1 MRLEQFVRRIPL
13 VSIIDKL
20 YLLVEPQERT
30 RFRWLLGLMVLSA
43 FAQTAGVVSIMP
55 FLSVVAAP
63 EMVQSN
69 SWLALAYHWSGAG
82 SPERFLSYLGFVA
95 FFLYLSSLALQ
106 AGTSWV
112 TVRFS
117 YSQQYYLSRR
127 LMAVFL
133 RRPYDFFLNRN
144 SGDLA
149 KIVLEETAQGI
160 NNALLPALRLISSTL
175 VAIAMVLVLLVA
187 NPLLALSVSGVLA
200 LFYGTIFLLA
210 RTWLE
215 RIGRDRVEANRE
227 RFTVVAEVFAGIKE
241 ILLLGRESAYLDR
254 YRNPAIRFANHQASS
269 SLLQD
274 LPLYALE
281 GMAFGGMLLVVLYLL
296 GDDQGLAGTL
306 PIIGLYALAGKQLI
320 PAFQKIFA
328 TIASI
333 RFTMPAVDNVVDQM
347 NDFQHEGRLSM
358 SETELLAPHRE
369 LRIESLS
376 YRYPGADRSAI
387 SNLSLSIPA
396 RATVGFIG
404 SSGAGKSTLVDLILG
419 LLRPEQGE
427 ILIDGVPLNAS
438 NMRRWQASIGYVPQ
452 HIFLADQSVAE
463 NIALGVPPTEI
474 DRQAV
479 EKAARLANLYDFVVQ
494 QLPQGFDTVIGERGV
509 RLSGGQRQRI
519 GIARALYRNPAVLL
533 FDEATSALDNATEN
547 VVMEAI
553 HNLGGEKTILLV
565 AHRLSTVEPC
575 SKLFLLENAC
585 LVAEGAWKEMSES
598 DLFRRYMKGHTQ
610 EAKEISD

>member
-1 MRLEQFVRRIPL
+1 MRLKQFVRRIPL
-13 VSIIDKL
+13 RGAIEKL
-20 YLLVEPQERT
+20 YLLIEPQERN
-30 RFRWLLGLMVLSA
+30 RFRWLLVLMVLSA

-55 FLSVVAAP
+55 FLSLVAAP
-63 EMVQSN
+63 ETVESN

-82 SPERFLSYLGFVA
+82 STERFLYYVGFFA
-95 FFLYLSSLALQ
+95 FFLYLISLALQ
-106 AGTSWV
+106 AGTSWI

-127 LMAVFL
+127 LMAGFL

-149 KIVLEETAQGI
+149 KTVLEETAQGI
-160 NNALLPALRLISSTL
+160 NNALLPALRLISSSI
-175 VAIAMVLVLLVA
+175 VAAAMILVLLVA
-187 NPLLALSVSGVLA
+187 NPLLALTVSGTLA
-200 LFYGTIFLLA
+200 LFYGMTFLVA

-254 YRNPAIRFANHQASS
+254 YRNPAIRFANHQANSL
-269 SLLQD
+269 LLQD
-274 LPLYALE
+274 LPLYVLE
-281 GMAFGGMLLVVLYLL
+281 GLAFGGMLLVVLYLL
-296 GDDQGLAGTL
+296 GGNQGLAGML

-328 TIASI
+328 AIASI

-347 NDFQHEGRLSM
+347 NDLRQVDPRPMLA
-358 SETELLAPHRE
+358 TEFLAPQRE
-369 LRIESLS
+369 IRIENLS
-376 YRYPGADRSAI
+376 YRYPGADRLAI
-387 SNLSLSIPA
+387 SNLSLTIPA
-396 RATVGFIG
+396 RTTVGFIG
-404 SSGAGKSTLVDLILG
+404 SSGAGKSTVVDLLLG
-419 LLRPEQGE
+419 LLQPEQGE
-427 ILIDGVPLNAS
+427 ILVDGVPLGADNI
-438 NMRRWQASIGYVPQ
+438 RCWQASIGYVPQ
-452 HIFLADQSVAE
+452 HIFLADQSIAE

-474 DRQAV
+474 DQQAV

-494 QLPQGFDTVIGERGV
+494 QLPQGLDTVIGERGV

-533 FDEATSALDNATEN
+533 FDEATSALDNTTEK

-553 HNLGGEKTILLV
+553 HNLAGEKTIILV
-565 AHRLSTVEPC
+565 AHRLTTVEPC
-575 SKLFLLENAC
+575 AKVFLLDNGC
-585 LVAEGAWKEMSES
+585 LVAEGAWETISES
-598 DLFRRYMKGHTQ
+598 VFFRRYMTAPALAVDAA
-610 EAKEISD
+610 E